1 MNDPNSRLPVPAR
14 TALPVRRTTSAPALW
29 QQAAPMV
36 VRGAALVAVGF
47 IGEWLIRSAARRA
60 LTVTP
65 PPGKNPPKHQSLVT
79 RNETPAEG
87 IIAVSETVVMTRRVV
102 VRR

>member
-1 MNDPNSRLPVPAR
+1 MNDRNSRLPVPAKA
-14 TALPVRRTTSAPALW
+14 ALPVRRTASTPALW
-29 QQAAPMV
+29 QQAAPVV

-60 LTVTP
+60 LNGTP
-65 PPGKNPPKHQSLVT
+65 PSGKNPRKRQSLVT